1 MRKLNTPPSELICDM
16 FTSERARMI
25 YTVLGN
31 LVQCAIRIIIFR
43 PLFLFSC
50 LASVVMAAV
59 PVAVFIS
66 PAYTPEVLNAGLLRT
81 LRLLPDAYIPLC
93 LAGLLFE
100 LVFQVRKIVGSHHDW
115 PDIAG
120 KGRGQ

>member
-1 MRKLNTPPSELICDM
+1 MRKPNTPPSELICDM
-16 FTSERARMI
+16 LESERARTI

-31 LVQCAIRIIIFR
+31 LIQCAIRVIIFR
-43 PLFLFSC
+43 PLILFSC
-50 LASVVMAAV
+50 LVSVVMAAV

-81 LRLLPDAYIPLC
+81 LRLVPDSYIPLC

-100 LVFQVRKIVGSHHDW
+100 LVYQVRKIVRSHHDW
-115 PDIAG
+115 PENAG